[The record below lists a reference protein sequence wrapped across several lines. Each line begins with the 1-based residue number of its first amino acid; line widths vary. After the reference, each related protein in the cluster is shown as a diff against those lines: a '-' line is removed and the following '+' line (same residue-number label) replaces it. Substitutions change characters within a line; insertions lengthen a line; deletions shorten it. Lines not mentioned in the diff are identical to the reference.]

1 MRTSKAFFLFLLL
14 FALTLMACQSG
25 KPPNVV
31 SGTVGS
37 PIQPA
42 TFSVL
47 PAAQGEIIEYGAV
60 KGANSLAAAMGGI
73 LKQVDQGCG
82 EKPSVGQ
89 VFRVQGST
97 SVAVFFTVVDHAQ
110 ANRQLA
116 GMVIAVQGGSNDFEA
131 GLVAD
136 SADRFART
144 ANPMMQQLF
153 GSWSPGA
160 SPAAPAG
167 GQPAVAAAL
176 HTITTQDRTA
186 SAGIPDGWTMF
197 PGSHEGLILLTG
209 PKGEHIILNQFLLA
223 WDPTAP
229 GGIYQQIKQRPMMQ
243 LPKNTVFYP
252 FNVDMAKS
260 FADVWQAMLK
270 GEGQPSQPIQIA
282 SAQNLPTS
290 NGMKCVHVTGQLNPG
305 ASLNPGGGMQAFNM
319 TICADPGQAGQFAY
333 HIFEGLLPN
342 SIAAQES
349 ATELAIMNSFQV
361 DQALLD
367 QIVNAEMAPILK
379 QEQQNYNQMEQSLI
393 SRSEQIVNQ
402 IHQIGQ
408 QATQRMNATEDSEAR
423 NDAGFDNYL
432 LDQSVVSNGSGHQT
446 DWNSE
451 AYALVQSNPGK
462 YQIVDTPN
470 YWQGVD
476 Y

>member
-1 MRTSKAFFLFLLL
+1 MRISKAFFLFLLL
-14 FALTLMACQSG
+14 FVLTFAACKSG
-25 KPPNVV
+25 TPPTVV

-37 PIQPA
+37 PTTPA
-42 TFSVL
+42 TFRSV

-60 KGANSLAAAMGGI
+60 AGANSLAAAMGAI
-73 LKQVDQGCG
+73 LKQVDQACG
-82 EKPSVGQ
+82 EKPTVGQ
-89 VFRVQGST
+89 VFRVAGST
-97 SVAVFFTVVDHAQ
+97 SVAVFFTAVNHAQ

-116 GMVIAVQGGSNDFEA
+116 GMVIAVQAGSNDFEA

-136 SADRFART
+136 TSNRFAQT

-153 GSWSPGA
+153 GRWTPGA
-160 SPAAPAG
+160 SSAAPAG
-167 GQPAVAAAL
+167 GQPAVAAPL
-176 HTITTQDRTA
+176 RTITTQDRTA
-186 SAGIPDGWTMF
+186 SVGIPDGWSMF
-197 PGSHEGLILLTG
+197 PSSEGLILLTG

-260 FADVWQAMLK
+260 FADVWQAILK
-270 GEGQPSQPIQIA
+270 GEGQPPQPMQIA
-282 SAQNLPTS
+282 SAENPPTS
-290 NGMKCVHVTGQLNPG
+290 NGVKCVHATGQLNPG

-367 QIVNAEMAPILK
+367 RIVNAKMAPILK
-379 QEQQNYNQMEQSLI
+379 QEQQNYNNMEQSLI
-393 SRSEQIVNQ
+393 NRSEQIVNQ
-402 IHQIGQ
+402 IHQIGH
-408 QATQRMNATEDSEAR
+408 QATQRMDETEDNNAR

-432 LDQSVVSNGSGHQT
+432 LDQSVVSSGGGHQT

-451 AYALVQSNPGK
+451 AYALVRSNPDK

>member
-1 MRTSKAFFLFLLL
+1 MRISKAFFLFLLL
-14 FALTLMACQSG
+14 FELTLMACQSG
-25 KPPNVV
+25 TPPSIQ
-31 SGTVGS
+31 SGTLGNLNH
-37 PIQPA
+37 PA
-42 TFSVL
+42 TFKTL

-60 KGANSLAAAMGGI
+60 AGANSMASAMGAI
-73 LKQVDQGCG
+73 LKQVDQSCG

-89 VFRVQGST
+89 VFFVKGTS
-97 SVAVFFTVVDHAQ
+97 SVAVFFTVVNHAQ
-110 ANRQLA
+110 ANLQMA
-116 GMVIAVQGGSNDFEA
+116 GLVIAVQAGNNDFEA

-136 SADRFART
+136 SANRLAQT

-160 SPAAPAG
+160 SSAAPAG
-167 GQPAVAAAL
+167 GQPAAAAPL
-176 HTITTQDRTA
+176 HLITTQDRTA

-209 PKGEHIILNQFLLA
+209 PNGEHIILNQFLLA
-223 WDPTAP
+223 WDPTVP
-229 GGIYQQIKQRPMMQ
+229 GGIYQQIKKRPMMQ

-270 GEGQPSQPIQIA
+270 GEGQPSQPMQIA
-282 SAQNLPTS
+282 SAQDLPSS
-290 NGMKCVHVTGQLNPG
+290 NGVKCVHVTGQLNPG
-305 ASLNPGGGMQAFNM
+305 ASLNPGGGMQALNM
-319 TICADPGQAGQFAY
+319 TICADPGHAGQFAY

-361 DQALLD
+361 DQALLN
-367 QIVNAEMAPILK
+367 QIVNAEMAPILR
-379 QEQQNYNQMEQSLI
+379 QEQRNYNQMEQSLI

-402 IHQIGQ
+402 IHQIGA
-408 QATQRMNATEDSEAR
+408 QATQRMNATEQSESR

-432 LDQSVVSNGSGHQT
+432 LDQSVVSSGGGHT
-446 DWNSE
+446 TMWNTE
-451 AYALVQSNPGK
+451 ANRLVQSNPGK
-462 YQIVDTPN
+462 YQIVDAPN
-470 YWQGVD
+470 YWRGVD

>member
-1 MRTSKAFFLFLLL
+1 MRISKAFFLFLLV
-14 FALTLMACQSG
+14 FALMACR
-25 KPPNVV
+25 
-31 SGTVGS
+31 SGTPPS
-37 PIQPA
+37 PPSGTLGNLNQPT
-42 TFSVL
+42 TFKTL

-60 KGANSLAAAMGGI
+60 AGANSPASAMGAI
-73 LKQVDQGCG
+73 LKQVDQSCG

-89 VFRVQGST
+89 VFSVKGST
-97 SVAVFFTVVDHAQ
+97 SVAVFFTVVDHAH
-110 ANRQLA
+110 ANRQVA
-116 GMVIAVQGGSNDFEA
+116 GLVIAVQAGLNDFEA

-136 SADRFART
+136 TSNRFAQT

-153 GSWSPGA
+153 GAWIPGA
-160 SPAAPAG
+160 SSAAPAG
-167 GQPAVAAAL
+167 GQPAVSVPL

-197 PGSHEGLILLTG
+197 PGCHEGLILLTG

-229 GGIYQQIKQRPMMQ
+229 GGIYQQIKKRPMMQ

-260 FADVWQAMLK
+260 FGDVWQAILK
-270 GEGQPSQPIQIA
+270 GQGQPSQPMQIA
-282 SAQNLPTS
+282 SAQDLPTS
-290 NGMKCVHVTGQLNPG
+290 NGVKCVHVTGQLNPG

-361 DQALLD
+361 DQALLN
-367 QIVNAEMAPILK
+367 QIVNAEMAPILQ

-402 IHQIGQ
+402 IRQTGA
-408 QATQRMNATEDSEAR
+408 QATQRMNAAEESEAR

-432 LDQSVVSNGSGHQT
+432 LDQSVVSNGTGHT
-446 DWNSE
+446 TMWNTE
-451 AYALVQSNPGK
+451 ANRLVQSNPNK
-462 YQIVDTPN
+462 YQIVDAPN

>member
-1 MRTSKAFFLFLLL
+1 MRISKAFFLLILLL
-14 FALTLMACQSG
+14 VLAFTACQSG
-25 KPPNVV
+25 TTPGVV

-42 TFSVL
+42 TFRVL

-60 KGANSLAAAMGGI
+60 AGANSLAAAMAGI
-73 LKQVDQGCG
+73 LKQVDQSCD

-97 SVAVFFTVVDHAQ
+97 SAAVFFTVVDHAQ

-116 GMVIAVQGGSNDFEA
+116 GLVIAVQAGSNDFEA

-136 SADRFART
+136 SANRLAQT

-153 GSWSPGA
+153 SAWTPGA
-160 SPAAPAG
+160 SSAAPAG
-167 GQPAVAAAL
+167 GQPAVAAPL

-229 GGIYQQIKQRPMMQ
+229 GGIYQQIKKRPMMQ

-260 FADVWQAMLK
+260 FADVWQAILK
-270 GEGQPSQPIQIA
+270 GEGQPSQPMQIA

-290 NGMKCVHVTGQLNPG
+290 NGVKCVHVTGQLNPG
-305 ASLNPGGGMQAFNM
+305 ASLNPGGGMQALNM

-408 QATQRMNATEDSEAR
+408 QATQRMNATEESEAQS
-423 NDAGFDNYL
+423 DAGFDNYL

-462 YQIVDTPN
+462 YQIVDAPN